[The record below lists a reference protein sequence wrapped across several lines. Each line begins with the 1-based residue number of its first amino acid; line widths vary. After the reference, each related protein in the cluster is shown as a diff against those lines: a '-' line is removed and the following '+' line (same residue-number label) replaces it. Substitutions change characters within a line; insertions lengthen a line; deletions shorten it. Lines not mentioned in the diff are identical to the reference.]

1 MTAYISP
8 PSTLPVNSQVWAYL
22 RDSGGPTQDRSVGQQ
37 KLEIETYC
45 AQHHL
50 TLSLVFA
57 DEAKSGGDTASRDQ
71 FNEMM
76 DMSVHQSTRPQGL
89 LLWNYARFARDLDD
103 AQYYKATLR
112 KRGIVIHSLTDPIPE
127 GPYGRVVEVI
137 IDIANEEKKRQT
149 SRDAQR
155 GLRQLVQQHG
165 CVPGIP
171 PTGFKREQVVIG
183 QRRDGSIRTANRWIP
198 DPEYIPRIQQA
209 FAMRAAGSSLADINQ
224 ATRLFGS
231 LNSYRTFWN
240 NKIYLG
246 ILEYSDLVIE
256 NYCAPMVELA
266 TWQAVQAISQKYA
279 GHKHMQS
286 ETDHPRR
293 VASSFLLSG
302 LIRCARCGS
311 GLWAHTTKKKNDI
324 ECYRCTQRARRR
336 DCDLPTLPAYALEQ
350 GIIRE
355 LREYLLT
362 PGSYAET
369 YRAVQRR
376 QQLRQAEHD
385 QERKDLQKDLTTLH
399 RKIDNITEA
408 ISEDGKSEALLR
420 ALKSLESQEKKLK
433 QDMADAKKKNEYTL
447 PDFSDD
453 QLNERAEQLA
463 DKLLSNDFQ
472 TRRQVLQGLVH
483 HIRMDRQNNQLIG
496 EIVIYIDDDPGQSAT
511 PGDGPHL
518 PISSPSM
525 PSPLADGMSKASSPV
540 GAPLYRHCISFEV
553 QVFRKPRSKK

>member
-1 MTAYISP
+1 MTSYISP
-8 PSTLPVNSQVWAYL
+8 PSTIPANSLVWAYL

-37 KLEIETYC
+37 KQEIEDYC
-45 AQHHL
+45 EQHHL
-50 TLSLVFA
+50 TLGLVFA
-57 DEAKSGGDTASRDQ
+57 DEAKSGGDTAARDQ

-76 DMSVHQSTRPQGL
+76 DMSVHQSTRPHGL

-165 CVPGIP
+165 CVPGVP

-183 QRRDGSIRTANRWIP
+183 ERRDGSIRTANRWVP

-231 LNSYRTFWN
+231 LNSYRTFWS
-240 NKIYLG
+240 NKIYIG
-246 ILEYSDLVIE
+246 TLEYSDLVIE
-256 NYCAPMVELA
+256 NYCAPMVDLA
-266 TWQAVQAISQKYA
+266 IWQAVQAISQKFTD
-279 GHKHMQS
+279 HRHMQS
-286 ETDHPRR
+286 EINHPRR

-302 LIRCARCGS
+302 LIRCGRCDS
-311 GLWAHTTKKKNDI
+311 ALWGHTTKKKTDI

-336 DCDLPTLPAYALEQ
+336 DCDLPTLPAHALEQ
-350 GIIRE
+350 GIIKS

-376 QQLRQAEHD
+376 QQLRQAEYN
-385 QERKDLQKDLTTLH
+385 QERRDLQKDLTALR
-399 RKIDNITEA
+399 RKIDNIAEA
-408 ISEDGKSEALLR
+408 IAEDGSSDALLR
-420 ALKSLESQEKKLK
+420 ALKNLEAQEKQLK
-433 QDMADAKKKNEYTL
+433 KDLADAKKKNEYTL
-447 PDFSDD
+447 PDFTDD
-453 QLNERAEQLA
+453 ELNQRAEQLA
-463 DKLLSNDFQ
+463 DKLLSNDPQ

-483 HIRMDRQNNQLIG
+483 HIRMDRHNDQLIG
-496 EIVIYIDDDPGQSAT
+496 EIVIYIDDDPGQPAT
-511 PGDGPHL
+511 PEDGPHL
-518 PISSPSM
+518 PIPTTSPSTLT
-525 PSPLADGMSKASSPV
+525 PSADGMRKSSAPV
-540 GAPLYRHCISFEV
+540 GAHFNYV
-553 QVFRKPRSKK
+553 MKP